1 MYTLHLLWC
10 FTALSLAGRALSH
23 SHRHEALDVHRRLL
37 ARQRPL
43 SNSTQHPITSG
54 LGSSTISTSTAIG
67 SSSALPQTS
76 TLSGG
81 EIAVAV
87 IGATYIAGVG
97 GAVLMVG
104 GVAHPLAAGTVVT
117 VVKAADGGD
126 TPDIET
132 VSSPEPTQQPKTTDS
147 PASESRSRP
156 ATSTT
161 SSSTSATASSTASPA
176 LHIIFIA
183 QKALA
188 GQISAVKEVLE
199 KEAVAKSVS
208 EVVSDDT
215 GLVVFFLANI
225 TPGQADAI
233 GKQEGVDIVF
243 LDESLPQDRAPSTP
257 KPPAGLSSRD
267 GGPQLA
273 RGSPIN
279 ARDDTNPPGIRLQVG
294 AVDELK
300 VISLPKG
307 ATLAELP
314 GFGYASEAGRGVTI
328 YVVDTGANTESPE
341 WTLMPGKKSF
351 MFAQGS
357 ERTETDFLNHG
368 TCVVSKASGHYYGT
382 AKDADIVAVK
392 LPPNFSIVGY
402 FTALVDISNDVIQK
416 KLKGKAVVNI
426 SLGSSFPG
434 RFAPMIPKYKELLE
448 KIMALDIVVVT
459 ASGNDYVGH
468 SAPQGLTAN
477 CSSLKQAQ
485 EFGIDDVSDY
495 LALFGPT
502 TDIIVVG
509 AVYNNGSRTFFSQG
523 SGDQLTVSAPGM
535 VVCADG
541 DSPEAIETYGTS
553 FSAPAVS
560 GVIAVWLSQPQ
571 YESRLQVPGEVAANV
586 KAMVKQFS
594 YAHIEGQPNVIWNGI
609 DPRRLSCATSSNQRR
624 QASGAVAPACQATSA
639 APSSLT
645 TSVRP
650 RPTSTAPAASEPPAT
665 PSGQPPVPPKPKWST
680 NPSGFTRL
688 LEKDGVA
695 SHSYDNTSDSASA
708 GVTDNIEQ
716 WCLAQCGWSCNSVFL
731 YRVLQVVRGEYEPY
745 YICNQYNKKWSN
757 DFIQEGISESD
768 SGVVFQKS

>member
-1 MYTLHLLWC
+1 MYTLHLLWW

-23 SHRHEALDVHRRLL
+23 SHGNEALDVHKRLL
-37 ARQRPL
+37 ARQRPA

-54 LGSSTISTSTAIG
+54 PGSSTISTSTAIG

-132 VSSPEPTQQPKTTDS
+132 VSSPEPTRQPKTTDP
-147 PASESRSRP
+147 PASESRSGP

-183 QKALA
+183 QKASA

-243 LDESLPQDRAPSTP
+243 VDESLPQDRAPSTP
-257 KPPAGLSSRD
+257 KPPAGLSRRD

-273 RGSPIN
+273 RGSRIT
-279 ARDDTNPPGIRLQVG
+279 ARDDSNPPGIRLQEG
-294 AVDELK
+294 AEDELK

-307 ATLAELP
+307 ATLDELP

-368 TCVVSKASGHYYGT
+368 TCVVSKAAGHYYGT
-382 AKDADIVAVK
+382 AKDADVVAVK

-402 FTALVDISNDVIQK
+402 FTALVEISNDVIQK

-434 RFAPMIPKYKELLE
+434 KFAPMIPKYKELLE

-459 ASGNDYVGH
+459 ASGNDY
-468 SAPQGLTAN
+468 
-477 CSSLKQAQ
+477 
-485 EFGIDDVSDY
+485 EFDIDDVSDY
-495 LALFGPT
+495 PALFGPT
-502 TDIIVVG
+502 TEIIVVG
-509 AVYNNGSRTFFSQG
+509 GVYNNGSRTFFSQG

-586 KAMVKQFS
+586 KAMVKEFS

-609 DPRRLSCATSSNQRR
+609 DPRGLSCATSSNQRR
-624 QASGAVAPACQATSA
+624 QASGAVAPACRATSA

-731 YRVLQVVRGEYEPY
+731 YRVLQVVRGEYKPY
-745 YICNQYNKKWSN
+745 YICNQYNRKWSN
-757 DFIQEGISESD
+757 DFIQEGISERD